1 MKQISPTPRFSPC
14 SSCWIYARP
23 VREWMTNLNI
33 FLIYDSG
40 VPIFYLNLTTT
51 FNLDVKLIH

>member
-1 MKQISPTPRFSPC
+1 
-14 SSCWIYARP
+14 
-23 VREWMTNLNI
+23 MTNLNI